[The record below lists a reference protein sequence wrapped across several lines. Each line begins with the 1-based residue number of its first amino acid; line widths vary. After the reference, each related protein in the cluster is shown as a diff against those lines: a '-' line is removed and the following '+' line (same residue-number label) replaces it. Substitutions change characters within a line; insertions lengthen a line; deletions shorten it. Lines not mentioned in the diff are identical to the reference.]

1 MKSLF
6 PFPFPVQKFKVLMI
20 ESRIAKMRGAASEVN
35 PDTIEKLS
43 HLENIY
49 DIVKS
54 KHEQIRSQV
63 TEVEAKHRKLGAQLS
78 KDFAEHTN
86 VMDRLKD
93 RQLYCDMSVKKLQL
107 ARQEKQERLV
117 DHSLLKMRVHHMQ
130 MTFQKQ
136 MNRVYCL
143 EQHKFELQ
151 LAIDER
157 MIDIN
162 CQLDLL
168 NLKKKHL
175 IDEEGQL
182 RADINERRLKI
193 GALRKRYELAREL
206 LGKNEDGSIIS
217 VVQLKIATAQEK
229 EILFQKGGELND
241 KVVKAE
247 KDIKA
252 LENTLIL
259 LNYSNEKYKKKL
271 GHFQDD
277 GKYLM

>member
-1 MKSLF
+1 
-6 PFPFPVQKFKVLMI
+6 MI
-20 ESRIAKMRGAASEVN
+20 EGRIAKMRGEAGVVN
-35 PDTIEKLS
+35 PDTVEKLS
-43 HLENIY
+43 NLEKIY

-54 KHEQIRSQV
+54 KHEQIQSQLA
-63 TEVEAKHRKLGAQLS
+63 EVEAKHRKLASQLTKNS
-78 KDFAEHTN
+78 SEHLNT
-86 VMDRLKD
+86 MDHLKD
-93 RQLYCDMSVKKLQL
+93 RELYCEMSMKKLQL
-107 ARQEKQERLV
+107 ARQQKQERLV
-117 DHSLLKMRVHHMQ
+117 EHSLLKMRVHHMQ
-130 MTFQKQ
+130 MSFQKQ

-157 MIDIN
+157 MIDIT

-175 IDEEGQL
+175 LDEQSQL
-182 RADINERRLKI
+182 RADINERQLKI
-193 GALRKRYELAREL
+193 EALRKRYELAREL
-206 LGKNEDGSIIS
+206 LGKNDDGSIVS

-229 EILFQKGGELND
+229 EMLFEKGGELNE

-259 LNYSNEKYKKKL
+259 LNYSNEKYKKRMG
-271 GHFQDD
+271 GHQDD
-277 GKYLM
+277 GEFLIGGVGVLFLVEFFFYFR

>member
-1 MKSLF
+1 MLD
-6 PFPFPVQKFKVLMI
+6 
-20 ESRIAKMRGAASEVN
+20 SRIAKMRGEASEVN
-35 PDTIEKLS
+35 PEVVEKLS
-43 HLENIY
+43 NLEKIY
-49 DIVKS
+49 AIVQA

-63 TEVEAKHRKLGAQLS
+63 AEVEAKHRKLGAQLE
-78 KDFAEHTN
+78 KDSTEHADITDYLN
-86 VMDRLKD
+86 DRL
-93 RQLYCDMSVKKLQL
+93 LYCDMSAKKLHV

-117 DHSLLKMRVHHMQ
+117 EHSLLKMRVHHMQ

-136 MNRVYCL
+136 MNRVYSL

-175 IDEEGQL
+175 IDEQGQL
-182 RADINERRLKI
+182 RADINERQLKI
-193 GALRKRYELAREL
+193 EALRKRYELAREL
-206 LGKNEDGSIIS
+206 LGKNDDGSIIS
-217 VVQLKIATAQEK
+217 AVQLKIATAQEK
-229 EILFQKGGELND
+229 EILFQKGGELNE

-247 KDIKA
+247 RDIKA

-259 LNYSNEKYKKKL
+259 LNYSNEKYKNKL
-271 GHFQDD
+271 GNIQVD
-277 GKYLM
+277 GNCDRRIFFTLI